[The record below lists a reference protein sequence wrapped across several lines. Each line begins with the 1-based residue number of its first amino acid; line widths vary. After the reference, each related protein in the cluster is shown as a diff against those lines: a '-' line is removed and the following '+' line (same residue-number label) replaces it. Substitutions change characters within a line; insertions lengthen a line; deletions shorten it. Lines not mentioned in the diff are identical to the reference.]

1 MEQLSLFYQ
10 AEEQIEPQVTPRM
23 EKRTIKRLYY
33 PIAEVSRIT
42 GLKPHV
48 LRYWETEFRELRPAK
63 NRAGNRI
70 YRKNDIRLLF
80 LIKRLLYYEKY
91 TIEGAR
97 QKLQYL
103 KRNNVSQLSLPLYE
117 AKCQDL
123 IDEIHQELRELAV
136 LLDDLHRG
144 VAQSG

>member
-1 MEQLSLFYQ
+1 ME
-10 AEEQIEPQVTPRM
+10 
-23 EKRTIKRLYY
+23 EKAIKRLYY
-33 PIAEVSRIT
+33 SIAEVSRIT
-42 GLKPHV
+42 GLKPYV

-80 LIKRLLYYEKY
+80 VIKRLLYYEKY

-97 QKLQYL
+97 QKLAQI
-103 KRNNVSQLSLPLYE
+103 KRSNDAQLNLSLYE
-117 AKCQDL
+117 AKSQDVIEEL
-123 IDEIHQELRELAV
+123 RHGLRELAK

>member
-1 MEQLSLFYQ
+1 ME
-10 AEEQIEPQVTPRM
+10 
-23 EKRTIKRLYY
+23 EKAIRRLYY
-33 PIAEVSRIT
+33 SIAEVSRIT
-42 GLKPHV
+42 GLKPYV

-80 LIKRLLYYEKY
+80 VIKRLLYYEKY

-97 QKLQYL
+97 QKLQFI
-103 KRNNVSQLSLPLYE
+103 KRSNDAQLNLSLYE
-117 AKCQDL
+117 AKSQDV
-123 IDEIHQELRELAV
+123 IDELRLGLVDLAKM
-136 LLDDLHRG
+136 LEDLQRG

>member
-1 MEQLSLFYQ
+1 ME
-10 AEEQIEPQVTPRM
+10 
-23 EKRTIKRLYY
+23 EKAIKRLYY
-33 PIAEVSRIT
+33 SIAEVSRIT
-42 GLKPHV
+42 GLKPYV

-80 LIKRLLYYEKY
+80 VIKRLLYYEKY

-97 QKLQYL
+97 QKLHYI
-103 KRNNVSQLSLPLYE
+103 KRNNDSQLSLTLYE
-117 AKCQDL
+117 AKSQDL
-123 IDEIHQELRELAV
+123 INELHLGLAELAKI
-136 LLDDLHRG
+136 LNELHRG

>member
-1 MEQLSLFYQ
+1 ME
-10 AEEQIEPQVTPRM
+10 
-23 EKRTIKRLYY
+23 EKAIKRLYY
-33 PIAEVSRIT
+33 SIAEVSRIT
-42 GLKPHV
+42 GLKPYV

-80 LIKRLLYYEKY
+80 VIKRLLYYEKY

-97 QKLQYL
+97 QKLAQI
-103 KRNNVSQLSLPLYE
+103 KRSNDVQLNLSLYE
-117 AKCQDL
+117 AKSQDVIEEL
-123 IDEIHQELRELAV
+123 RHGLRELAK

>member
-1 MEQLSLFYQ
+1 ME
-10 AEEQIEPQVTPRM
+10 
-23 EKRTIKRLYY
+23 EKAIKRLYY
-33 PIAEVSRIT
+33 SIAEVSRIT
-42 GLKPHV
+42 GLKPYV

-80 LIKRLLYYEKY
+80 VIKRLLYYEKY

-97 QKLQYL
+97 QKLAQI
-103 KRNNVSQLSLPLYE
+103 KRSNDAQLNLSLYE
-117 AKCQDL
+117 AKSQDV
-123 IDEIHQELRELAV
+123 IDELRNGLQELAK